1 MLIFFTCLIAMIAII
16 VILKQLQNARQKIKY
31 SPTAMIVCGV
41 ILAASIAVFGVN
53 LLKKDTAYF
62 NDNVNTR
69 LFVSHG
75 YTVAQKIAPDYKQE
89 KIAVLFQDSDDAAAA
104 DQMVEVIKQTLGGSA
119 EVKALYVKAELKAKY
134 APEDAPS
141 FNELVR
147 AKDYNNLANDLKEND
162 IIIIASAL
170 PKDAN
175 NMKLWNHKQKKKIYI
190 LNSPIPLDG
199 AIEAKV
205 IAGYTILDKS
215 ADFKNLDIPKD
226 YAKAF
231 SARFKLVT
239 GKI

>member
-1 MLIFFTCLIAMIAII
+1 MIALGT
-16 VILKQLQNARQKIKY
+16 ILKQLQNARQRVKY
-31 SPTAMIVCGV
+31 SLPVMIVSGSM
-41 ILAASIAVFGVN
+41 LALAVTVLSVN
-53 LLKKDTAYF
+53 LFKKDTAYF

-75 YTVAQKIAPDYKQE
+75 YTVAQKIMPDYKQE

-134 APEDAPS
+134 PPEDAPS

-147 AKDYNNLANDLKEND
+147 AKDYNNLANDLKGSD
-162 IIIIASAL
+162 IVIIASAL

-175 NMKLWNHKQKKKIYI
+175 NMTLWNHRQKKKIYI

>member
-1 MLIFFTCLIAMIAII
+1 MMLFFSCLVAMIALGA
-16 VILKQLQNARQKIKY
+16 ILKQLQNARQRVKY
-31 SPTAMIVCGV
+31 SPATMIICGAV
-41 ILAASIAVFGVN
+41 LAAAITMLGVN
-53 LLKKDTAYF
+53 LFKKDTAYF

-89 KIAVLFQDSDDAAAA
+89 KIAVLFQDSDDAVAA
-104 DQMVEVIKQTLGGSA
+104 DQMVEVIKQTLGNA

-134 APEDAPS
+134 PAEDAPS

-147 AKDYNNLANDLKEND
+147 AKDYNNLDNDLKESD

-175 NMKLWNHKQKKKIYI
+175 NMKLWNHRQKKKIYI

-215 ADFKNLDIPKD
+215 ADFKNLDIPRD

>member
-1 MLIFFTCLIAMIAII
+1 MLIFFTSLFAMIALG
-16 VILKQLQNARQKIKY
+16 VIMKQLQNARQKIKY
-31 SPTAMIVCGV
+31 SPAAMIVCGA
-41 ILAASIAVFGVN
+41 ILAASFAVLGVSF
-53 LLKKDTAYF
+53 LKKDTAYF

-89 KIAVLFQDSDDAAAA
+89 KIAVIFQDSDNVADA
-104 DQMVEVIKQTLGGSA
+104 DQMIEVIKQTLGGTA
-119 EVKALYVKAELKAKY
+119 EIKALYVKAELKAKY
-134 APEDAPS
+134 PPEDAPT

-147 AKDYNNLANDLKEND
+147 AKDYNNLTNDLKESS
-162 IIIIASAL
+162 IVIIASAL

-175 NMKLWNHKQKKKIYI
+175 NMKLWNHQQKKKIYI

-205 IAGYTILDKS
+205 IAGYTILDKT

>member
-1 MLIFFTCLIAMIAII
+1 MIIFFSCLFAMIAIG
-16 VILKQLQNARQKIKY
+16 VILKQLQNARQRVKY
-31 SPTAMIVCGV
+31 SPAAMIICGGV
-41 ILAASIAVFGVN
+41 LAVTITLLGVN
-53 LLKKDTAYF
+53 LLKKDTTYF

-89 KIAVLFQDSDDAAAA
+89 KIAVLFQDSDDAVAA

-119 EVKALYVKAELKAKY
+119 EVKALYVKAELKSKY
-134 APEDAPS
+134 ASDDAPS

-147 AKDYNNLANDLKEND
+147 AKDYNNLDNDLKESD
-162 IIIIASAL
+162 IVIIASAL

-175 NMKLWNHKQKKKIYI
+175 NMKLWNHRQKKKIYI

-205 IAGYTILDKS
+205 IAGYTILDKT